1 MSNVWC
7 FVYEGLIMNKEA
19 STGRL
24 SEGVKLIFDQ
34 KAPCGR
40 SSSRS
45 SSSSSAAA
53 RTPAAGGAA
62 PPAGHGA
69 HRGAR
74 PPTVA
79 LPHALDLAPA
89 PIHAA
94 VTDTIL
100 LLAITGLAPALSAL
114 LRSAHPTA
122 DATITAVAL
131 HPPTATPDVT
141 GVLHPDPALAVAP
154 RSTGGEAGS
163 WGGTGA
169 VSPAHPGA
177 PEISEAALAAVN
189 ALGPPQSEGKISFT

>member
-1 MSNVWC
+1 M
-7 FVYEGLIMNKEA
+7 
-19 STGRL
+19 
-24 SEGVKLIFDQ
+24 
-34 KAPCGR
+34 
-40 SSSRS
+40 
-45 SSSSSAAA
+45 AA

-69 HRGAR
+69 HQGAH

-79 LPHALDLAPA
+79 LPHALAPVPA
-89 PIHAA
+89 PIHAAQAAHAA

-100 LLAITGLAPALSAL
+100 PLAITGLAPALSAL
-114 LRSAHPTA
+114 LLSVHPTA

-141 GVLHPDPALAVAP
+141 GVLHPALAVAP

-177 PEISEAALAAVN
+177 PEITEAALAAVN
-189 ALGPPQSEGKISFT
+189 ALRSASALRVRSVSLKLLYMLHERQKEI